1 MGKKCPDKTGSFPT
15 GAAARAALDR
25 IRARAPRAEWGKPL
39 RVYPCPTCK
48 RFHLTTEDY
57 EDNERTKGYWE

>member
-1 MGKKCPDKTGSFPT
+1 MGKQCADKTGSYRT
-15 GAAARAALDR
+15 GAAARKALER
-25 IRARAPRAEWGKPL
+25 MRERSPRAEWGKPL
-39 RVYPCPTCK
+39 REYPCPRCG